1 MLKHR
6 LAAASRII
14 SLAEWGIVW
23 SARLLVEDNTVRS
36 APTLLLSGRVGYQW
50 SKGVR
55 LALEGFN
62 LLNRQDSQIAYY
74 CESRLR
80 GAAAGPGASG
90 RPPRMFISTRPS
102 RDPSGYSWRQITK
115 RRRARTAAPI
125 PRRDRRPA

>member
-1 MLKHR
+1 M
-6 LAAASRII
+6 
-14 SLAEWGIVW
+14 
-23 SARLLVEDNTVRS
+23 VEDNTVRS

-90 RPPRMFISTRPS
+90 RPPPDIHFHPAEPGSFRL
-102 RDPSGYSWRQITK
+102 WL
-115 RRRARTAAPI
+115 AA
-125 PRRDRRPA
+125 DY